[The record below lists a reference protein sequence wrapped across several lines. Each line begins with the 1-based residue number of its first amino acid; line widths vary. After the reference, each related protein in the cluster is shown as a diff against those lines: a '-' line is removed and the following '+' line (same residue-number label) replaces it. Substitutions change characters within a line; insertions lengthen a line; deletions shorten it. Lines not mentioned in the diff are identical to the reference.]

1 MRIVFNIDNTTF
13 IPGTMIFFDSL
24 DYIICQLG
32 DIYSQYP
39 EQITQQMEPYPLKL
53 YSSQG

>member
-24 DYIICQLG
+24 DYIIYQLG